1 VSGKQSK
8 RMYGSGSVIVHRGGW
23 YGRWWIGGRYVKRK
37 LGAIREPGTR
47 EGLTRKQAEAAL
59 RRQMTE
65 VRVVVPEERM
75 TFKEAGD
82 RYLHHL
88 EHVKRRKPSTMQDYR
103 IIHNKHLV
111 PHFDSR
117 PVDHISARD
126 VAAYIPAK
134 SRGKD
139 KGRSE
144 GGLSRKTIVNHLNFA
159 HGVFAFA
166 LKRGWCTSNPVAAT
180 DRPEI
185 EQTDPDIRFLGLAEL
200 EVLLRSA
207 AARAS
212 DPLEGEDEPDA
223 GGHTDHALYLTAAM
237 TGIREGELIAL
248 RWRDVDWSASVI
260 RVRRNYTRGRWG
272 TPKSKRSSR
281 ALPMADRLGGELDR
295 HFKRSVYRGDDHLV
309 FGHPHTGEP
318 YDASQLRK
326 RFYAAM
332 KAAGMGHR
340 CGREGGITFHSL
352 RHTFGTRMA
361 AAGVPMRT
369 LQEWMGHRN
378 LATTEIYAD
387 YAPDPAYGAA
397 FAESAFTAK
406 RERQGSALSATD
418 RAA

>member
-1 VSGKQSK
+1 
-8 RMYGSGSVIVHRGGW
+8 VIVHRGAW
-23 YGRWWIGGRYVKRK
+23 YGRWWLGSRYVKRK
-37 LGAIREPGTR
+37 LGEIREPGTR
-47 EGLTRKQAEAAL
+47 EGLTRKQAETAL

-75 TFKEAGD
+75 TFQEAGD

-88 EHVKRRKPSTMQDYR
+88 EHVKRRKPSTVQDYR

-111 PHFDSR
+111 PHFGCK
-117 PVDHISARD
+117 PVDRIVARD
-126 VAAYIPAK
+126 VAGYIPAK
-134 SRGKD
+134 SRGTEEARGD
-139 KGRSE
+139 

-166 LKRGWCTSNPVAAT
+166 LKQGWCSSNPVAAT
-180 DRPEI
+180 DRPEM
-185 EQTDPDIRFLGLAEL
+185 EQTDPDIRFLALAEL
-200 EVLLRSA
+200 DALLSVA
-207 AARAS
+207 AGRAS
-212 DPLEGEDEPDA
+212 IGEQGEDEPDVR
-223 GGHTDHALYLTAAM
+223 GHTDHALYLTAAM

-248 RWRDVDWSASVI
+248 RWRDVDWSASAI
-260 RVRRNYTRGRWG
+260 RVRRNYTRGNWG

-281 ALPMADRLGGELDR
+281 ALPMADRLAGELDR
-295 HFKRSVYRGDDHLV
+295 HFKRSVYQGDDHLV
-309 FGHPHTGEP
+309 FCHPQTGEP
-318 YDASQLRK
+318 YDASQIRK

-340 CGREGGITFHSL
+340 CGRESGITFHSL

-397 FAESAFTAK
+397 FAERAFTVKPTREK
-406 RERQGSALSATD
+406 REEREKN